1 MIESIDVK
9 GLNGKLDL
17 NLTFNRDINLFTGKN
32 GSGKTSLMKLM
43 WYMLKRVGAG
53 DIRQEIAVN
62 YALLKTDRGST
73 GFGIDAKGNSEGTA
87 FNIFS
92 QSLFFPTF
100 RRIEGGFSAS
110 AFLKPNVNAIIAT
123 NLEKS
128 LNEFAASMSENNQR
142 IVTSISIK
150 DLIPL
155 INEEYANISEQF
167 NKKQKELSDT
177 IIEKIK
183 KREQGEKELLDLVQL
198 NIEETEKIR
207 TELYRPFTVL
217 LNLIKQFFEYKGEK
231 WSKDLSIEN
240 LRDIVLANKL
250 SAGEQQML
258 SFLCYNAFSKNTVI
272 FIDEPELSLHPD
284 WQRRL
289 IPTLLAQGTNNQF
302 FIATHS
308 PFIYAAYA
316 DKEFTLNIDKGHN

>member
-1 MIESIDVK
+1 MIESIEVK

-43 WYMLKRVGAG
+43 WYMLKHLSAT
-53 DIRQEIAVN
+53 DIKKEITFSCAR
-62 YALLKTDRGST
+62 LKTDSGELLYE
-73 GFGIDAKGNSEGTA
+73 IDNKKSNTVINDDFAT
-87 FNIFS
+87 
-92 QSLFFPTF
+92 SLFFPTF
-100 RRIEGGFSAS
+100 RRIEGGFMISQNTQNDAVIAS
-110 AFLKPNVNAIIAT
+110 
-123 NLEKS
+123 NLEKAFS
-128 LNEFAASMSENNQR
+128 NFSNFMSENNQR

-183 KREQGEKELLDLVQL
+183 KREQGEKELLDSVQL